1 MKSLKTIIIAGVV
14 LVVFIIASIVV
25 INIPESSDSEVEETS
40 SAETSSAETSSTETA
55 YVINKDYDTLERF
68 TIIPTEREVDEDT
81 SYAYASEELDVK
93 ITRTTDEKGNVTYS
107 YDASPD
113 PGKFEYD
120 SSKFRS
126 MMYTLTSISAVKLV
140 EEDAKNLADYGLDE
154 PTAIVK
160 TYYSDGSQV
169 DLIIGSQ
176 APVDENYYCMTSES
190 NAVYTIGSYVDSL
203 LVRRP
208 IEYRNIT
215 LFPAYTEDDIYT
227 NINWVRLTERD
238 GSVIEVMMDEGLD
251 NEYNTEGSQYVMLQP
266 YQASGNDTT
275 IKQYILDVASTL
287 TLGTIIKDITEEE
300 YAEFGLNNPAK
311 LEMTDINGS
320 SVSLLIGNACPN
332 ADYTYCMLEGT
343 DTLITCNTSAF
354 DWQGVSYVQF
364 MLRSVWTYNIEQLQ
378 SIDIRIDDEMYDLQ
392 VEHYIKQNANGND
405 ADGVTGTLNGQEIS
419 ETNVRR
425 LFIRCLYFRVIDNLT
440 EDEKKEFQDADAY
453 ATITLNLEGES
464 HTLDLIRMTDRKY
477 AMRVDGEMEYYCYKK
492 NLTNLSDSL
501 GYVLNGD
508 ELDFSFD

>member
-25 INIPESSDSEVEETS
+25 INIPQSSDGQVEETS
-40 SAETSSAETSSTETA
+40 SAETASTETA

-68 TIIPTEREVDEDT
+68 TIIPTEREVNEDT
-81 SYAYASEELDVK
+81 AYAYASEELDVK
-93 ITRTTDEKGNVTYS
+93 ISRTTDEKGNVAYS
-107 YDASPD
+107 YDVSPD

-120 SSKFRS
+120 TSKFRS
-126 MMYTLTSISAVKLV
+126 MMYTLASISAVKLV
-140 EEDAKNLADYGLDE
+140 EENAKNLSDYGLDE
-154 PTAIVK
+154 PTATIK
-160 TYYSDGSQV
+160 TYYSDGSEV

-190 NAVYTIGSYVDSL
+190 NTVYTIGSYVDSL

-238 GSVIEVMMDEGLD
+238 GSVIEILMDEGLD

-266 YQASGNDTT
+266 YQVSGNDTT

-300 YAEFGLNNPAK
+300 YAEYGLNNPAK

-320 SVSLLIGNACPN
+320 SVSLLIGNTCPN
-332 ADYTYCMLEGT
+332 AEYTYCMLEGT
-343 DTLITCNTSAF
+343 DTLITCNTAAF
-354 DWQGVSYVQF
+354 GWQGTSYVQL

-378 SIDIRIDDEMYDLQ
+378 SIDIRIDDETYDIQ

-425 LFIRCLYFRVIDNLT
+425 LFIRCLYFRVVDNLT
-440 EDEKKEFQDADAY
+440 EDEKKEFKDADAY

-464 HTLDLIRMTDRKY
+464 HTLELIRMTDRKY

-492 NLTNLSDSL
+492 NITNLSDSI
-501 GYVLNGD
+501 GYVINGD
-508 ELDFSFD
+508 ELDFSLD